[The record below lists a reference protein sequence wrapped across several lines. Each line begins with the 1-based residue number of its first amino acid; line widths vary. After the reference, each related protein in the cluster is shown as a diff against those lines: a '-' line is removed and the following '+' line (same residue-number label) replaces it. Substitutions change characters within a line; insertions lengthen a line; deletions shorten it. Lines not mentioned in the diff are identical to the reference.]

1 LVLLLTFQAIQLKV
15 SRTIKSSIG
24 LFGARFFSAGMLIL
38 TFIFILRRFLNPCQR
53 PMVISFQ
60 VFLASFSTVQLS
72 VSFIGTKQAF
82 GHSIL
87 TC

>member
-1 LVLLLTFQAIQLKV
+1 
-15 SRTIKSSIG
+15 
-24 LFGARFFSAGMLIL
+24 MLIL